1 MILVDTPIWNHT
13 DAGTRRAA
21 GVDREA
27 GRKGASLRAWA
38 SLSAKYLA
46 GSFWF
51 GLDWQIIL
59 GVPVSGAK
67 ATVNSNLLLAAI
79 PATAFAAFPLPLLL
93 QRYGR
98 ASAAVAAA
106 TVMAACLGLL
116 LPLAPATLAGHR
128 EVARLAWLPAYGLD
142 LSLRL
147 DGLGLLF
154 CLLILG
160 IGLLVVLYAAWYLP
174 AGDRLGRFYSI
185 LLLFMAAMLGVVLA
199 ENLILLLIF
208 WELTSLSSFL
218 LVAYRSDKHES
229 RIGARMA
236 LAVTGGGGLALLAGI
251 LLLGH
256 IAGSYELSV
265 ILAAGER
272 IRAHALYTPTLIL
285 ILLGAFTKSAQF
297 PFHFWLPSAMAA
309 PTPVSAY
316 LHSATMVK
324 AGVFL
329 LARLYPALGG
339 SEVWFWL
346 VGGVGTITLIY
357 AAATALF
364 RNDIKGLLAYSTISH
379 LGLIT
384 LLFGLDTPLSVV
396 AGLFHLI
403 NHAIFKAS
411 LFMAA
416 GVIDHECGT
425 RDMRRVNGMFR
436 VMPITATLAI
446 IAAGSMA
453 GVPLLNGFLSK
464 EMFFS
469 ETVSYPQ
476 FEPLGWALPLLATI
490 AGMLAVA
497 YSSRFVHDVFFNGE
511 PVDLPRQ
518 PHEPPRW
525 MRAPIELLVV
535 LCLLV
540 GIFPGWTVGPLLDA
554 AAGAA
559 LQAPLPDFHLALWHG
574 FNKPVLMSLLAL
586 AGGVLVY
593 ALRRPLFAWQ
603 DQLPPM
609 HPRTSFE
616 RFYRALASGARRT
629 MAAVDNGSLQ
639 RYSALL
645 FGFVV
650 LLGSWSFFSAPG
662 GTGVRPAAQP
672 ADEVAVAALL
682 VLLIGALGATALY
695 RERLL
700 ALILVSVVGLT
711 VTLTFVRLSAPDLA
725 LTQLAVEMG
734 TIILMLLVLYYLPP
748 RNAPKST
755 ARRLIRDLV
764 VALLAGGG
772 LALITLQMLAA
783 PVDTI
788 AGFYLQQ
795 SLPGGGG
802 ANVVNVILVDFRGFD
817 TLGEITV
824 LAMVALAS
832 HALLDRLI
840 LGAPQRDEDGR
851 RWAAEAHPLFL
862 SMLMRPLLPLAL
874 TVSVYL
880 FLRGHHVPGGGF
892 VAGLITSIA
901 LVMQYLAN
909 GIAFAQPR
917 MPQQPVRLL
926 ALGLLLAAGIGV
938 ASWLFG
944 RPFLTSVH
952 GHVPLPLLGDVELAS
967 AMVFDLGVY
976 VVVVTVV
983 VTVLSELGRLSLRA
997 RDGNGEE
1004 TA

>member
-1 MILVDTPIWNHT
+1 MGP
-13 DAGTRRAA
+13 
-21 GVDREA
+21 
-27 GRKGASLRAWA
+27 SLNP
-38 SLSAKYLA
+38 S
-46 GSFWF
+46 
-51 GLDWQIIL
+51 
-59 GVPVSGAK
+59 
-67 ATVNSNLLLAAI
+67 LLLAAI
-79 PATAFAAFPLPLLL
+79 PATAFGACLLPLLL
-93 QRYGR
+93 QRFGR
-98 ASAAVAAA
+98 TAAAVGAA
-106 TVMAACLGLL
+106 TVMAACLALL
-116 LPLAPATLAGHR
+116 LPLAPAAFAGHT
-128 EVARLAWLPAYGLD
+128 ELARFSWLPAYGLD
-142 LSLRL
+142 ISLRL

-154 CLLILG
+154 CLLICG
-160 IGLLVVLYAAWYLP
+160 IGLLVVLYAAWYMP
-174 AGDRLGRFYSI
+174 DSDRLGHFYSI
-185 LLLFMAAMLGVVLA
+185 LLLFMAAMLGIVLS
-199 ENLILLLIF
+199 ENLLLLLIF
-208 WELTSLSSFL
+208 WEITSLSSFL
-218 LVAYRSDKHES
+218 LVAYRSDKYES

-272 IRAHALYTPTLIL
+272 IHAHALYAPTLIL

-339 SEVWFWL
+339 SELWFWL
-346 VGGVGTITLIY
+346 VGGTGAATLVY
-357 AAATALF
+357 AAAIALF

-396 AGLFHLI
+396 AGIFHII

-436 VMPITATLAI
+436 RMPITATLAI

-464 EMFFS
+464 EMFFA

-476 FEPLGWALPLLATI
+476 LETLTWVLPLFATI

-511 PVDLPRQ
+511 PVNLPRQ

-525 MRAPIELLVV
+525 MRAPIELLVM

-540 GIFPGWTVGPLLDA
+540 GLFPGWTVGPLLRA

-559 LQAPLPDFHLALWHG
+559 LQAPLPEFALALWHG
-574 FNKPVLMSLLAL
+574 FNQPLLMSALAL
-586 AGGVLVY
+586 AGGIILY
-593 ALRRPLFAWQ
+593 ALRAPIFAWQ
-603 DQLPPM
+603 AELPPM
-609 HPRTSFE
+609 HPRTAFE
-616 RFYRALASGARRT
+616 RFYRLLNTGARGT
-629 MAAVDNGSLQ
+629 VAALDNGSLQ
-639 RYSALL
+639 RYNALL
-645 FGFVV
+645 FSFIVV
-650 LLGSWSFFSAPG
+650 LGGWAFFSG
-662 GTGVRPAAQP
+662 PAATIRLAGQP
-672 ADEVAVAALL
+672 IDEAAVGALL
-682 VLLIGALGATALY
+682 TLLLGTVGATLLY
-695 RERLL
+695 RQRLL
-700 ALILVSVVGLT
+700 AVILVSVVGL
-711 VTLTFVRLSAPDLA
+711 VVALTFIRLSAPDLA
-725 LTQLAVEMG
+725 LTQFAVETG
-734 TIILMLLVLYYLPP
+734 TIILMLLVLYYLPAGGAP
-748 RNAPKST
+748 RSSPA
-755 ARRLIRDLV
+755 RLIRDLLL
-764 VALLAGGG
+764 ALLAGGG
-772 LALITLQMLAA
+772 LALITLRMLAA
-783 PVDTI
+783 PFETI
-788 AGFYLQQ
+788 SGFYLQQ
-795 SLPGGGG
+795 AVPGGGG

-840 LGAPQRDEDGR
+840 LHASPADANGR
-851 RWAAEAHPLFL
+851 GWAREAHPLFL
-862 SMLMRPLLPLAL
+862 SMLMRPLLPISLA
-874 TVSVYL
+874 VSVYIL
-880 FLRGHHVPGGGF
+880 LRGHNLPGGGF

-909 GIAFAQPR
+909 GIAVTQPR
-917 MPQQPVRLL
+917 MPGQPTRWLSF
-926 ALGLLLAAGIGV
+926 GLLLAAGIGI
-938 ASWLFG
+938 ASWPFD
-944 RPFLTSVH
+944 RPFLTSAHGPVH
-952 GHVPLPLLGDVELAS
+952 LPLIGEIELAS
-967 AMVFDLGVY
+967 AMIFDLGVY
-976 VVVVTVV
+976 IVVVTVV
-983 VTVLSELGRLSLRA
+983 LTVLSGIGGLSLRA
-997 RDGNGEE
+997 HGSARE
-1004 TA
+1004 A